1 MLQGAPKAGKSP
13 EGCGRCYIPRAH
25 ARGSRP
31 LTTLPRTCS
40 HRETSWGNRE
50 RTEHGHFGATP
61 SRLSHSQHRPD
72 QPLCFQ
78 GTAARDFPSIPGHR
92 WNAAHGIP
100 RAQQPRGMWPLK
112 GSPPSFGNHDWAQ
125 HLARGKTPAPI
136 PAEES
141 LPGDSGLQDREEV
154 WDPGYRRHLPPPP
167 SPKHPAAS
175 RARYP
180 APGKRR
186 GPAGQRAQVA
196 AAAGGTC
203 EKGRGEREREV
214 THLPAERGARPGLLP
229 HPEVLPRSQRGP
241 PAPATPGS
249 R

>member
-1 MLQGAPKAGKSP
+1 MECSTRDPPGSAATRDVAI
-13 EGCGRCYIPRAH
+13 EGI
-25 ARGSRP
+25 
-31 LTTLPRTCS
+31 T
-40 HRETSWGNRE
+40 
-50 RTEHGHFGATP
+50 
-61 SRLSHSQHRPD
+61 
-72 QPLCFQ
+72 
-78 GTAARDFPSIPGHR
+78 
-92 WNAAHGIP
+92 
-100 RAQQPRGMWPLK
+100 
-112 GSPPSFGNHDWAQ
+112 PSFGNHDWAQ

-203 EKGRGEREREV
+203 EKGRGERERSHPPSCR
-214 THLPAERGARPGLLP
+214 TWGAPRPPAPP
-229 HPEVLPRSQRGP
+229 RGP
-241 PAPATPGS
+241 PAVTAGTPSSGDSRLPVTPSPGALVSRRTGLPALLVPRHPDGFPVLVPTLSP
-249 R
+249 RYQ